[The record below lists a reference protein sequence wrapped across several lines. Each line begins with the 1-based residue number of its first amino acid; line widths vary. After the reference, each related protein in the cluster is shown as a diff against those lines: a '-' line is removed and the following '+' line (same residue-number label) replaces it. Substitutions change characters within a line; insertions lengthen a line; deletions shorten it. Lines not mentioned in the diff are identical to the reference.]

1 MLKYE
6 GKPVIVENNIEHMSD
21 FLNRRKLT
29 ARKNYCEAMFL
40 FQSIMYE
47 NNLSAEKPTYLFDV
61 SKMSIDFD
69 TLLHYSMLQCGL
81 WDRVDGDRSLFYVKD
96 LSKRDDVYKFLGD
109 EEYHGIDM
117 SDILYTPHPMIS
129 SIIEIYIDDMTI
141 LSDKFIDEFKNVNF
155 TKDYTKHISM
165 IKECVLKIMQ
175 TLSAKDVTTLENY
188 EFNCLILKTLEDLN
202 STLAHKG

>member
-6 GKPVIVENNIEHMSD
+6 GKPVIVENKIEHMAD

-155 TKDYTKHISM
+155 TKDYTKRISM
-165 IKECVLKIMQ
+165 IKECVLQIMQ

-188 EFNCLILKTLEDLN
+188 EFNCLILKTLKDLN